1 MAPLSRVIPGSS
13 TPARS
18 GRVLAELAL
27 GRRGP
32 NGDRYLSIDRDI
44 DPTPTAFD
52 RDREQRLWEVAEQL
66 TTANATA

>member
-1 MAPLSRVIPGSS
+1 MAPLARWIPGSS

-27 GRRGP
+27 GRRGA

-52 RDREQRLWEVAEQL
+52 EHREERLWEVAEQL
-66 TTANATA
+66 TAAGTAG